1 MNILLKNARE
11 QKGLKTREVAQI
23 SKIDQ
28 ALISKF
34 ESGTRKPTK
43 DQIIKLSNLLE
54 INTDDL
60 LVLWLKDKI
69 LNEIKSE
76 PLGLKAL
83 KLAEAELLTISVIQ
97 PKSNFALQIIFDEIA
112 VLQDQFK
119 KITPFDLRRITKQT
133 ELEFTFEC
141 NRINGNSLNFEETK
155 LVINDGIT
163 IGGKP
168 MQEHL
173 EVINFYEAVQFC
185 KDIVQRKIAFTE
197 KELLQLKGIVSRGL
211 QTDQTEKYVDK
222 VVCQEMEVFFK
233 WFESNKNLL
242 SIIEFAVESHLKLM
256 TILPFHNGNNQIAL
270 LVMNLILLQN
280 QLNLT
285 IIKGD
290 SLNKEKYIA
299 ILEQSLLSNNN
310 AQFTEYFAKQLKETL
325 TYSLSLQNN

>member
-1 MNILLKNARE
+1 MNLLLKNARE

-222 VVCQEMEVFFK
+222 VACQEMEVFFK

-242 SIIEFAVESHLKLM
+242 SIIELAVESHLKLM

-280 QLNLT
+280 QLNLA

-299 ILEQSLLSNNN
+299 ILGKSLLSNNN
-310 AQFTEYFAKQLKETL
+310 AQFTEYLAQQLKETL